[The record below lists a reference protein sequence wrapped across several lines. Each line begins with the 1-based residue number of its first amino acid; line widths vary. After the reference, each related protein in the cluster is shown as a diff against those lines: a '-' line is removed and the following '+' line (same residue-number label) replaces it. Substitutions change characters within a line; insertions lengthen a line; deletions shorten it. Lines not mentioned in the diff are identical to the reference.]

1 MNSYF
6 QTGYFAMTE
15 ADVKMFVDQ
24 IWPDMKWG
32 YYGSA
37 NQNATVTITFYV
49 NDYPGQTPLVYGPYQ
64 MTQTTTFITPR
75 FRGRLVSIRI
85 ESSDVGSF
93 WRLGNIRYR
102 VMQDGKY

>member
-37 NQNATVTITFYV
+37 TQNATVTITFLAMKPPV
-49 NDYPGQTPLVYGPYQ
+49 TSAIP
-64 MTQTTTFITPR
+64 I
-75 FRGRLVSIRI
+75 IA
-85 ESSDVGSF
+85 ESMSG
-93 WRLGNIRYR
+93 
-102 VMQDGKY
+102 